1 MSHRAASTA
10 KGPLGPFMGLV
21 MIGVVAVGGL
31 VGYRQFVAD
40 DGDGGSDRSAPVS
53 SASDKPY
60 PTTPTPT
67 TAAPTVPPPPSS
79 AAPSTSA
86 SPTAA
91 ETGPGSSTRVPEL
104 QAAAEQATA
113 GKPQASLVALNIHT
127 GEIVATVDRDTGM
140 SGVIAPGSTFKIVS
154 SALLLKKGVVTP
166 NSKVPCPKTAVAGQ
180 SFHNLGNFEIPDATF
195 RQDFARS
202 CNTAFVELRSKIGDS
217 ELSTFSTDYFG
228 LNSDAWQVGEGGT
241 TDGTVPASTG
251 DADKAAQMIGQGSLK
266 MNPMT
271 MASVVATAVTGK
283 FHQPTLVRGG
293 EVYKTGKALP
303 DNVVS
308 GIKDMMRACATS
320 GTAASTFKG
329 MPGVG
334 AKTGTAEVGSSG
346 TNGWMVAYRG
356 DIAVAVVVIGG
367 ESGSG
372 AAGPIVRSF
381 LSAVPA

>member
-1 MSHRAASTA
+1 MSHRTASTA
-10 KGPLGPFMGLV
+10 KGMLGAVMGLLL
-21 MIGVVAVGGL
+21 IGVIAVGGL
-31 VGYRQFVAD
+31 IGYRQFVAD
-40 DGDGGSDRSAPVS
+40 DGEGSDSSAPVS
-53 SASDKPY
+53 SVSDRPY
-60 PTTPTPT
+60 PTGPAAPN
-67 TAAPTVPPPPSS
+67 AAPTAPPPSS
-79 AAPSTSA
+79 APPSTSA
-86 SPTAA
+86 SPSPTAA
-91 ETGPGSSTRVPEL
+91 ETGPGSGTRVPEL

-127 GEIVATVDRDTGM
+127 GEIVATVKGDTGM

-166 NSKVPCPKTAVAGQ
+166 DTKVPCPKTAVAGQ
-180 SFHNLGNFEIPDATF
+180 AFHNVDNFEIPDATF

-217 ELSTFSTDYFG
+217 ELSAFSTDYFG
-228 LNSDAWQVGEGGT
+228 LNSNAWQVGEGGT
-241 TDGTVPASTG
+241 TDGTVPAATD
-251 DADKAAQMIGQGSLK
+251 DADKAAQMIGQGALK

-271 MASVVATAVTGK
+271 MASVVATAVTGQ
-283 FHQPTLVRGG
+283 FHQPILVRGG
-293 EVYKTGKALP
+293 ETYKNTRPLP
-303 DNVVS
+303 KNVVS

-320 GTAASTFKG
+320 GTAASTFRG

-334 AKTGTAEVGSSG
+334 AKTGTAEVGNG

-372 AAGPIVRSF
+372 SAGPIVRSF